1 MVSKAGGVV
10 CEDLVVGTG
19 QEAKHGKM
27 VAVYYEGKLKGNN
40 NVFDSTLKGP
50 PFKFIY
56 SLWKLYRIT
65 GSETILRPYRTPKSF
80 GLPIGCI

>member
-27 VAVYYEGKLKGNN
+27 VAVYYEGKLKSNN
-40 NVFDSTLKGP
+40 KVFYSTLKGP
-50 PFKFIY
+50 PFKFI
-56 SLWKLYRIT
+56 
-65 GSETILRPYRTPKSF
+65 
-80 GLPIGCI
+80 

>member
-27 VAVYYEGKLKGNN
+27 VAVFHEGKLKSNN
-40 NVFDSTLKGP
+40 KGFDSTSKVP
-50 PFKFIY
+50 PFRFI
-56 SLWKLYRIT
+56 
-65 GSETILRPYRTPKSF
+65 
-80 GLPIGCI
+80 